1 MVITEQEKLRD
12 DDKATKKWVIGTKWK
27 KNMNISEIVIKLN
40 NLNPRFNKQNTIGIK
55 SVEKL
60 IVINWARND

>member
-1 MVITEQEKLRD
+1 ML
-12 DDKATKKWVIGTKWK
+12 